1 MLFFHGR
8 NVYTKGTTILP
19 FMYISHLT
27 CLGPEVQLLHY
38 KMSEALQPSMG
49 SPVVWQ
55 YCTIM
60 YIYVQF
66 MYNYVHSSSYL
77 FRS

>member
-1 MLFFHGR
+1 MYKLCTI
-8 NVYTKGTTILP
+8 VYIPLL
-19 FMYISHLT
+19 I
-27 CLGPEVQLLHY
+27 CLGPEIQLLHY
-38 KMSEALQPSMG
+38 KMSEVLQPSLG

-60 YIYVQF
+60 YIYVKF
-66 MYNYVHSSSYL
+66 MYNYVHFSPYL